1 MLPRPA
7 TLRAATGSRRPHRAL
22 VAFLAG
28 VAAFACSAATGATPA
43 SAAARV
49 QIVDVPSTAG
59 NIDLTRAKLNK
70 LGEIAGLQARVL
82 LPDGYDDNPGKAW
95 PVLYL
100 LHGVGDYSGTWLRP
114 DNGDLAA
121 QAKGFQGIVVMP
133 EAGRSYYTDAWI
145 GGTRQGANW
154 ERYELD
160 EVVPQIESTFRIAP
174 GRQNHAIGG
183 LSMGGYGAVLL
194 AAQLPSYF
202 GTAVSMSGLLD
213 LESDGAQYLVP
224 NFSAFSYKR
233 TWGPFHGPYAQAHN
247 PMKLLDNLEDTRV
260 YVSVGNGNPDLYV
273 ANTIASVV
281 LGGPSEAAAYVD
293 ARNFTFAARGNGNTV
308 TYQRHQGLHS
318 WPYWRHEIARVL
330 RWGPFGVPAGDESSN
345 PTSWT
350 YRTMAPHGN
359 AWGLGFRFAAPPK
372 ALLTLTRSGQTLT
385 ASGTGTITVT
395 PGAGPADASGGG
407 SAVQCAFT
415 ATLPFTRELP
425 AGC

>member
-1 MLPRPA
+1 MPA
-7 TLRAATGSRRPHRAL
+7 ARASRRSRR
-22 VAFLAG
+22 AFLAG
-28 VAAFACSAATGATPA
+28 GALLAVALAGSPAAATG
-43 SAAARV
+43 AARV
-49 QIVDVPSTAG
+49 QIVDIPSAAG
-59 NIDLTRAKLNK
+59 NVDLTRAKLNK

-82 LPDGYDDNPGKAW
+82 LPDGYDEQPGKAW

-100 LHGVGDYSGTWLRP
+100 LHGVGDYSGTWLAKT
-114 DNGDLAA
+114 NGDLEH

-133 EAGRSYYTDAWI
+133 EAGRSYDTDAWI

-154 ERYELD
+154 ERYALD
-160 EVVPQIESTFRIAP
+160 EVVPKIESTFRITP
-174 GRQNHAIGG
+174 GRQNHSIGG

-202 GTAVSMSGLLD
+202 GTVVSMSGLLD

-247 PMKLLDNLEDTRV
+247 PMKLLDNLKQTRL
-260 YVSVGNGNPDLYV
+260 YVSVGNGNPDPYV
-273 ANTIASVV
+273 ANTVSSVI

-293 ARNFTFAARGNGNTV
+293 ARNFTFAARTNGNAV

-330 RWGPFGVPAGDESSN
+330 RWGPFGVPAGDESST

-350 YRTMAPHGN
+350 YRTMARHGN
-359 AWGLGFRFAAPPK
+359 AWGLGFKFATPPT

-385 ASGTGTITVT
+385 ATGTGTITVA
-395 PGAGPADASGGG
+395 PGAGPADATGNG
-407 SAVQCAFT
+407 SAAQCAFT
-415 ATLPFTRELP
+415 AEVPFTRELP
-425 AGC
+425 SGC